1 MGIIENKKAKN
12 AFENLLSRQN
22 YLVTQANELARAF
35 GNLNAT
41 EHKILDYCF
50 SYIKKEDTVD
60 TVYHLT
66 LQEILKHLGLSSSGT
81 NYTRAAVALQKL
93 HDKTSL
99 YLQLYDK
106 DGIPFI
112 RMTSLFQYVDIKR
125 NGNVEIKYNTVIA
138 PYIFQLKEQ
147 YYSFNLIELSR
158 VRSKYTLIML
168 KLSRWLPYLA
178 LDIRQLRPS

>member
-1 MGIIENKKAKN
+1 
-12 AFENLLSRQN
+12 L
-22 YLVTQANELARAF
+22 

-41 EHKILDYCF
+41 EHTILEYCF
-50 SYIKKEDTVD
+50 SYITKEHTVD
-60 TVYHLT
+60 TVDHLT
-66 LQEILKHLGLSSSGT
+66 LQEILNHLRLSSSAT
-81 NYTRAAVALQKL
+81 NYTRAAGALQQL

-99 YLQLYDK
+99 ALQLYDN

-138 PYIFQLKEQ
+138 PYIFQLREQ
-147 YYSFNLIELSR
+147 YYSFNIIELSR

-168 KLSRWLPYLA
+168 KLWNATVVEKWS
-178 LDIRQLRPS
+178 